1 MMNSAYV
8 FFEDQ
13 LEGRRRLYQ
22 NPHEVITAHTPD
34 DVEDALARMEA
45 CRAQGLYLAGY
56 CAYELGYIFEDK
68 LRGLLPENRDDPLL
82 QFGVFDGFTDADL
95 PVETMSQIN
104 DLRPIWDFK
113 NYKKRFDKVMA
124 WIRAGDVY
132 QVNLTFPMNATYQ
145 GNAAAI
151 YGMLKTA
158 QPVKYGG
165 VISLAENQ
173 DGAEIVSLSPELF
186 FEQDG
191 AKISMRPMKGTV
203 KRGETAGQD
212 KLLAKALQQDT
223 KNRAENLMIVDLLRN
238 DLSRIAEAGSVSV
251 TDLFMVE
258 TYPSLHTMTSGIEA
272 AIKDAS
278 IAEIFRAL
286 YPCGSVTGAPKIRA
300 MEIIRALEQTPRGA
314 YCGALGL
321 IDPDGYS
328 RFNVGI
334 RTLKLNPD
342 GTCQY
347 AVGSGVVADSNAQ
360 DEYDE
365 CLLKAAFLRD
375 SFSLIETFGW
385 HQQTGF
391 MWLDLHMDRLEKS
404 AKRLGFKCARQDIV
418 LALNRAVRNLSGAH
432 KVRLELAKSG
442 AIKMDAAPLHITR
455 PDIVWPVAMSKN
467 PVQSGDVL
475 LAHKTTRRH
484 FIDGEL
490 SRLKEKTECKEI
502 LLFNECGA
510 LCEGSYTNVF
520 IVKDGQMLTPPVSSG
535 LLPGILRRALIA
547 TGQAQE
553 QVLVIEDLQ
562 NADEIYVGNSVRGLI
577 RVNLTSP
584 VRQ

>member
-1 MMNSAYV
+1 MMNGAYV

-13 LEGRRRLYQ
+13 LAGRRRLYQ
-22 NPHEVITAHTPD
+22 NPREIITAHMPGE
-34 DVEDALARMEA
+34 VEEALARMEA
-45 CRAQGLYLAGY
+45 CRADGLYLAGY

-82 QFGVFDGFTDADL
+82 QFGVFDGFTDVKLPILASGHINSLKPSWNFAD
-95 PVETMSQIN
+95 
-104 DLRPIWDFK
+104 
-113 NYKKRFDKVMA
+113 YKKRFDKVMA
-124 WIRAGDVY
+124 WIKAGDVY
-132 QVNLTFPMNATYQ
+132 QVNLTFSLHGTYQ
-145 GNAAAI
+145 GDAAAI
-151 YGMLKTA
+151 YDMLKTA

-165 VISLAENQ
+165 VVSLARNQ

-203 KRGETAGQD
+203 RRGETDAQD
-212 KLLAKALQQDT
+212 RALAKALQHDT

-238 DLSRIAEAGSVSV
+238 DLSRLAEAGSVSV
-251 TDLFMVE
+251 TDLFTVE

-272 AIKDAS
+272 VIKDAPF
-278 IAEIFRAL
+278 AEILRAL
-286 YPCGSVTGAPKIRA
+286 YPCGSVTGAPKMRA
-300 MEIIRALEQTPRGA
+300 MEVIRALEQTPRGA

-334 RTLKLNPD
+334 RTLKLNPG

-347 AVGSGVVADSNAQ
+347 AVGSGVVADSAARG
-360 DEYDE
+360 EYEE
-365 CLLKAAFLRD
+365 CLLKAAFLQD
-375 SFSLIETFGW
+375 GFGLIETFGW
-385 HQQTGF
+385 HKQTGF
-391 MWLDLHMDRLEKS
+391 MWLDLHMARLEKS
-404 AKRLGFKCARQDIV
+404 ADMLGFKCARQDIV

-442 AIKMDAAPLHITR
+442 AFKIETSTLQIENSEMA
-455 PDIVWPVAMSKN
+455 WPVAMSKN

-490 SRLKEKTECKEI
+490 RRLKEKTECKEI

-520 IVKDGQMLTPPVSSG
+520 IVKDGQMLTPPVSCG
-535 LLPGILRRALIA
+535 LLPGILRQVLLRS
-547 TGQAQE
+547 GQAKE
-553 QVLVIEDLQ
+553 HILGLDDVRAAEK
-562 NADEIYVGNSVRGLI
+562 IYIGNSVRGLME
-577 RVNLTSP
+577 VKLVGMEP
-584 VRQ
+584 Q